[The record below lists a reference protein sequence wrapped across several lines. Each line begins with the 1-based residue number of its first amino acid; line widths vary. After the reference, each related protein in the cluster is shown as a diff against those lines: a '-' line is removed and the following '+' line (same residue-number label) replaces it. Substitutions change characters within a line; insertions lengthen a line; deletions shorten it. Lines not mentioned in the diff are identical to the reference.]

1 MSASS
6 FPLGRLLAHTWQQ
19 WSQRWPLST
28 FEKVIVANS
37 VIILLE
43 TGPAGGPRTLT
54 PSRLTTR
61 EGPDWRRDQ

>member
-28 FEKVIVANS
+28 FEKVIAANS

-43 TGPAGGPRTLT
+43 TGPAGGSLNRTQ
-54 PSRLTTR
+54 
-61 EGPDWRRDQ
+61 RRITS